1 MINLIGLAVLGVMI
15 AEWFQPLQWIK
26 NYFKLYNYKVTS
38 WLYCVKCCSFWLGL
52 AVTLN
57 LASAGVV
64 CILGYVISY
73 LIDKLDR
80 ERYGN

>member
-1 MINLIGLAVLGVMI
+1 MIELLGLAVLGVMI

-26 NYFKLYNYKVTS
+26 NYFKLYNYKATS

-52 AVTLN
+52 AVTFN

-64 CILGYVISY
+64 CIFGYTISY
-73 LIDKLDR
+73 LIDLMDKH
-80 ERYGN
+80 RYGK